1 MSEIYFFNVNESSF
15 NNTWLPMIVLTVK
28 HGNDRL
34 RKGNTSHG
42 IKSSFLPYIYYQNPQ
57 NAP

>member
-1 MSEIYFFNVNESSF
+1 
-15 NNTWLPMIVLTVK
+15 MIVLTVK

-57 NAP
+57 NAPQKITENYQESQSYES